1 MDGNG
6 RTGENSRLLIFMQGQ
21 QEVFPSGTAFV
32 VLCHVSL
39 VITIGQMQAII
50 VLFCWE
56 EPLAEETPSL
66 G

>member
-1 MDGNG
+1 
-6 RTGENSRLLIFMQGQ
+6 MQGQ